1 MTHFAVAVIAEEGQ
15 QVDDLLA
22 PYQENTCGTP
32 SYEYMEFYGC
42 EQCSMFEDG
51 CEDCS
56 VDPLTGKRGYWENP
70 NATWDWY
77 DDTGGRF
84 KGWAEEFGVGAGKR
98 ISDIE
103 YPSEE
108 QRAKAEKWY
117 DENVDEDGKLH
128 DLFGWTWGY
137 AVGMTRGRLAEIR
150 SHLSFRCVVTPD
162 GEWHECGDTGWW
174 GYYGEN
180 PDEVLEWA
188 LKFEERFL
196 EPYRDCTLTVVDCH
210 I

>member
-1 MTHFAVAVIAEEGQ
+1 MTHFAVAVIARDGQ
-15 QVDDLLA
+15 TVDDLLA

-32 SYEYMEFYGC
+32 SYEYMEFY
-42 EQCSMFEDG
+42 EHD
-51 CEDCS
+51 DCD

-70 NATWDWY
+70 NARWDWWVE
-77 DDTGGRF
+77 GGRF
-84 KGWAEEFGVGAGKR
+84 EGWAKEFIGAVSKR
-98 ISDIE
+98 IEEID
-103 YPSEE
+103 YPAES
-108 QRAKAEKWY
+108 QRAEAERWY
-117 DENVDEDGKLH
+117 DENVGEDGRPL
-128 DLFGWTWGY
+128 DVFGWTRGY
-137 AVGMTRGRLAEIR
+137 AVGMTRERLAEIR
-150 SHLSFRCVVTPD
+150 SRLSFRCVVTPD

-180 PDEVLEWA
+180 PDEAQEWA